1 MKRFICIATLAT
13 LFSLTTKAVA
23 QTTVFGGEVISP
35 VNMSHMEAA
44 KFSQTEH
51 TYLSARVAAMGGA
64 FTSLGADLS
73 SMTINPA
80 GLGMYRSSVL
90 SVSAAYDHTRSSNG
104 NVGYGVNKG
113 NFSFNQI
120 GTALNLY
127 QGSGSL
133 VSFTLGFAYNK
144 LADLNYRNSARW
156 DNGEVTIGE
165 FFAEQMYGIDP
176 SELSPSKAPFSNPD
190 IYPDEWG
197 GVLAYRTFFINPVMD
212 ENSGLFTG
220 GYDVTG
226 VPIENRVNSHLA
238 VESMGSVG
246 EYDLS
251 AGFNFGN
258 LLYVGAT
265 LGIQSIEQIIYYD
278 YSEKYVGASGD
289 TELSSMLYRPTI
301 ANYGSGINFKIG
313 AILRPIPAVRFGVA
327 YHTSTSVEIIRD
339 YQTSMYTLFGNGD
352 AYGEESLINSFGLN
366 YSSPNKLLLGASVQ
380 LGEKALLSVDYDMVW
395 YDNISFH
402 TGYTN
407 INEAMNRSVDLD
419 LGKANNLRVGLE
431 MRPISR
437 LYLRGGYALY
447 GSPFNDEVTKLVKEG
462 EPFYG
467 NYKTTT
473 ENYSLG
479 LGWRFAGGSMLDVAW
494 IKSTA
499 NYTNHYLY
507 QYYTD
512 NVAEGSDPILVQS
525 PEIKNNKLRRTTIT
539 ATYTLLF

>member
-1 MKRFICIATLAT
+1 MKRVFSTIAVVV
-13 LFSLTTKAVA
+13 LTTLVGVA
-23 QTTVFGGEVISP
+23 QTTSYGGEIIGAA
-35 VNMSHMEAA
+35 NMKHTDAA
-44 KFSQTEH
+44 LLSQTDNSFM
-51 TYLSARVAAMGGA
+51 SARVSAMGGA
-64 FTSLGADLS
+64 FASLGADLS
-73 SMTINPA
+73 SMSINPA
-80 GLGMYRSSVL
+80 GLGMYRSSAL
-90 SVSAAYDHTRSSNG
+90 SISAGFNKARTTNAYNAAGSTDTD
-104 NVGYGVNKG
+104 
-113 NFSFNQI
+113 FAFNQV
-120 GTALNLY
+120 GLALNLY

-133 VSFTLGFAYNK
+133 ASFTFGFAYNK
-144 LADLNYRNSARW
+144 LADLNYVQNYSW
-156 DNGEVTIGE
+156 SGDNVTIGE
-165 FFAEQMYGIDP
+165 FFAEQMWGVPESWIGTNNDP
-176 SELSPSKAPFSNPD
+176 FRNND
-190 IYPDEWG
+190 INVDEWG
-197 GVLAYRTFFINPVMD
+197 GVLAYQTYLIDPVVDADNNTSYIVPSIPLDMSINPHMVAR
-212 ENSGLFTG
+212 S
-220 GYDVTG
+220 
-226 VPIENRVNSHLA
+226 R
-238 VESMGSVG
+238 GSVG
-246 EYDLS
+246 EYTFS
-251 AGFNFGN
+251 GGMNFAN
-258 LLYVGAT
+258 ILYVGAT
-265 LGIQSIEQIIYYD
+265 IGIQDISHSLD
-278 YSEKYVGASGD
+278 YKYAETYTPESNDAAVLRYMSY
-289 TELSSMLYRPTI
+289 TPQVST
-301 ANYGSGINFKIG
+301 YGSGINFKIG

-352 AYGEESLINSFGLN
+352 AYGAESLINSFGLN

-431 MRPISR
+431 MRPLSR

-447 GSPFNDEVTKLVKEG
+447 GSPFNDEVTELVKEDK
-462 EPFYG
+462 PFYG

-494 IKSTA
+494 INSTA

-525 PEIKNNKLRRTTIT
+525 PEIKNNKLRRNTFT